1 MKRILVTGKNSYIGT
16 AFIQYAREHCPEA
29 FRIDTV
35 SMRGAAWQELDLSV
49 YDAIFHVAGI
59 AHADIGHAAESVK
72 RQYYEVNTDL
82 TLKAASLAKA
92 AGVRQ
97 FVFMSSMIVYGG
109 REQGDRGDGDYGGRA
124 ENGPV

>member
-16 AFIQYAREHCPEA
+16 AFIRYAEKNYPGS
-29 FRIDTV
+29 FRTDTV
-35 SMRGAAWQELDLSV
+35 SLRDSAWRELDFSV
-49 YDAIFHVAGI
+49 YDAVFHVAGI
-59 AHADIGHAAESVK
+59 AHADIGKASEAVK

-82 TLKAASLAKA
+82 TLEAAGKAKA

-109 REQGDRGDGDYGGRA
+109 RDRKS
-124 ENGPV
+124 VV